1 METLD
6 ALRSY
11 VRFLREREG
20 VRDVHLS
27 LAARRGLALLTA
39 VGNKTS
45 AAKATTGAAVV
56 PSAGSRRPLGDGV
69 FPVDRTSLAQTP
81 SPGGRRLPA
90 ELPSA
95 AADAVSA
102 SGGAAVFLRPPSR
115 AAKSLTP
122 AAPRIEEIIPVSGS
136 TKAEQL
142 AHLAERASGCV
153 KCPHLAAR
161 RHSVVFGVGDP
172 EARILFVGEAP
183 GEDEDLQGEPFVG
196 RAGQLLTKMIGAMG
210 LAREQVY
217 IANILKCRPDMP
229 TGSPGN
235 RKPTRDEMDTCLPY
249 LRAQID
255 VIQPQVLIAL
265 GATALEGLLGPV
277 GGISKLRGKFLEYR
291 GIPLMPTFHPSYLL
305 RNASHIEKRKV
316 WEDLM
321 QVMERVAMPISDK
334 QRGFFLSK

>member
-27 LAARRGLALLTA
+27 RDARRGLALLAASGRPASTQSA
-39 VGNKTS
+39 TGN
-45 AAKATTGAAVV
+45 
-56 PSAGSRRPLGDGV
+56 RRSPGDGLLPPNGRQIETAFSSKV
-69 FPVDRTSLAQTP
+69 SGVGPTPGEATSSSQPPRTAPAKTASPPNNKFPSVP
-81 SPGGRRLPA
+81 LP
-90 ELPSA
+90 
-95 AADAVSA
+95 
-102 SGGAAVFLRPPSR
+102 
-115 AAKSLTP
+115 
-122 AAPRIEEIIPVSGS
+122 EETLPVSGS
-136 TKAEQL
+136 SKAEQL
-142 AHLAERASGCV
+142 RHLGERAAVCV

-210 LAREQVY
+210 LTRGQVY

-229 TGSPGN
+229 AGSPGN
-235 RKPTRDEMDTCLPY
+235 RKPTKDEMDTCLPY

-255 VIQPQVLIAL
+255 VIKPEVMIAL
-265 GATALEGLLGPV
+265 GATALDGLLGPI

-305 RNASHIEKRKV
+305 RNASNTEKRKV

-321 QVMERVAMPISDK
+321 QVMERTGMPISEK
-334 QRGFFLSK
+334 QRGYFLSK